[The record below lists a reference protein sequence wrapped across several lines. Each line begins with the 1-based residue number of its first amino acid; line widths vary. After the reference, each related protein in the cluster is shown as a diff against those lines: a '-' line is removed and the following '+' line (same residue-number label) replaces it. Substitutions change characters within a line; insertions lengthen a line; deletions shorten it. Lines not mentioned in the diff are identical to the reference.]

1 MRRKYAPL
9 GRFSLSFENN
19 IQEFEI
25 RIDADYAAARMS
37 GESPREPF
45 RYAQFCAVARAAEIL
60 GHRWN
65 LLILRELFLGPM
77 RFRDLRDRLRDVSSS
92 VLAERLRE
100 LEARGVIRHREL
112 PVPASVDVYELTE
125 DGRAFWPAL
134 AEIARWGV
142 RFLVRSGF
150 REGDHTDPDWLRGA
164 TTMFARTT
172 PTPPQRFEFRVRD
185 GRREVV
191 VRIAG
196 GPGGT
201 RLVGEDAGEPD
212 ARITGTLTECLGVIS
227 GLVDPVA
234 PPEGS
239 TLRCEG
245 DPAAARAIAQ
255 HFEMD
260 FGNPTAAPAPPH

>member
-1 MRRKYAPL
+1 MP
-9 GRFSLSFENN
+9 GDPS
-19 IQEFEI
+19 
-25 RIDADYAAARMS
+25 
-37 GESPREPF
+37 REPF

-65 LLILRELFLGPM
+65 LLILRELFHGPM

-100 LEARGVIRHREL
+100 LEGRGVIRHREL

-134 AEIARWGV
+134 VEIARWGV
-142 RFLVRSGF
+142 RFLVRGGVQP
-150 REGDHTDPDWLRGA
+150 GDHTEPDWLRGA
-164 TTMFARTT
+164 AAMFARSG
-172 PTPPQRFEFRVRD
+172 PTPAQRFEFRVRD
-185 GRREVV
+185 ARREVV

-201 RLVGEDAGEPD
+201 RLVDDDGTAPD
-212 ARITGTLTECLGVIS
+212 ARIQGTLTECLGVIS
-227 GLVDPVA
+227 GLLDPTA

-245 DPAAARAIAQ
+245 DAAAARAIPRY
-255 HFEMD
+255 FEMD
-260 FGNPTAAPAPPH
+260 FGSATSAPAPPH

>member
-1 MRRKYAPL
+1 
-9 GRFSLSFENN
+9 
-19 IQEFEI
+19 
-25 RIDADYAAARMS
+25 MS
-37 GESPREPF
+37 GDSPREPF

-112 PVPASVDVYELTE
+112 PVARGGRRLRAHRGRPRLLARPRRDRALGRALPAS
-125 DGRAFWPAL
+125 AA
-134 AEIARWGV
+134 ASAK
-142 RFLVRSGF
+142 
-150 REGDHTDPDWLRGA
+150 A
-164 TTMFARTT
+164 TTPTPTGCAAPSTMFARST

>member
-1 MRRKYAPL
+1 LKKEAKRDTLPL
-9 GRFSLSFENN
+9 
-19 IQEFEI
+19 
-25 RIDADYAAARMS
+25 RMS

-100 LEARGVIRHREL
+100 LEARGVIHHREL
-112 PVPASVDVYELTE
+112 PAPAAVDVYELTE

-164 TTMFARTT
+164 TTMFARST
-172 PTPPQRFEFRVRD
+172 PTPPHRFEFRVRD

-201 RLVGEDAGEPD
+201 HLVGEDAGEPD

-227 GLVDPVA
+227 GLVDPLA
-234 PPEGS
+234 PPQGA

-245 DPAAARAIAQ
+245 DLAALRAIAQ

-260 FGNPTAAPAPPH
+260 FGNPTAAPAPH

>member
-1 MRRKYAPL
+1 MP
-9 GRFSLSFENN
+9 
-19 IQEFEI
+19 
-25 RIDADYAAARMS
+25 AD
-37 GESPREPF
+37 SPRDPF

-100 LEARGVIRHREL
+100 LESRGVIRHREL
-112 PVPASVDVYELTE
+112 PQPAAVDVYELTD

-134 AEIARWGV
+134 VEIARWGV
-142 RFLVRSGF
+142 RFLVRGGF
-150 REGDHTDPDWLRGA
+150 QPGDHTDPDWLRGA
-164 TTMFARTT
+164 ATMFARSA

-201 RLVGEDAGEPD
+201 RLVADDGAPPD
-212 ARITGTLTECLGVIS
+212 ARITGTLAECLGVIS
-227 GLVDPVA
+227 GVLDPTA

-239 TLRCEG
+239 SLRCEG
-245 DPAAARAIAQ
+245 DAAAARAIPR

-260 FGNPTAAPAPPH
+260 FGNPTSAPAPPH